1 VRNDM
6 KHQNYFLMK
15 NILAFASILML
26 LSACSPKVSTQL
38 PERKPKWETP
48 QTTKTEVTELPEI
61 PEIPEAPEEATPP
74 EPVRQGAFE
83 VNAIPAAPMVVVG
96 LKREPCY
103 GRCPSYEVKLYD
115 DGTIKYN
122 GKAHVKN
129 IGYYIAYTSKQA
141 IVNIQTKA
149 EEIGYFGMK
158 RQYPASGQPQMY
170 DVPQV
175 TTFIKISDREHRI
188 TNRHEGPSALFKLED
203 YIEQQLENLD
213 WKSIR
218 YDEF

>member
-1 VRNDM
+1 
-6 KHQNYFLMK
+6 MK
-15 NILAFASILML
+15 NILTFASVLML
-26 LSACSPKVSTQL
+26 LAACSPKVSTQL
-38 PERKPKWETP
+38 PDRKPKWETP
-48 QTTKTEVTELPEI
+48 QETQTEVTEVTELPELPKK
-61 PEIPEAPEEATPP
+61 PEILEEPEETAPP

-83 VNAIPAAPMVVVG
+83 VNTIPAAPIVVAG

-103 GRCPSYEVKLYD
+103 GKCPSYEVKLYD

-122 GKAHVKN
+122 GKANVKN

-158 RQYPASGQPQMY
+158 KQYPASGQPQIY

-175 TTFIKISDREHRI
+175 TTFIKIGDKEHRI
-188 TNRHEGPSALFKLED
+188 TNRHDGPAVLFKLED

-213 WKSIR
+213 WKPIR

>member
-1 VRNDM
+1 
-6 KHQNYFLMK
+6 MK

-48 QTTKTEVTELPEI
+48 QTTKTEATEVTELPKK
-61 PEIPEAPEEATPP
+61 PEISEEPEETTPP

-83 VNAIPAAPMVVVG
+83 VNTIPAAPMVVAG

-103 GRCPSYEVKLYD
+103 GKCPSYEVKLYD

-149 EEIGYFGMK
+149 EEIGYFGLQ
-158 RQYPASGQPQMY
+158 RQYPASGRPQIY

-175 TTFIKISDREHRI
+175 TTFIKIGDKEHRI
-188 TNRHEGPSALFKLED
+188 TNRHDGPSTLFKLED
-203 YIEQQLENLD
+203 YIEKQLEGLN
-213 WKSIR
+213 WKPIR

>member
-1 VRNDM
+1 
-6 KHQNYFLMK
+6 MK

-48 QTTKTEVTELPEI
+48 KTTKTEATEVTELPKK
-61 PEIPEAPEEATPP
+61 PEISEEPEEITPP

-83 VNAIPAAPMVVVG
+83 VNTIPAAPMVVAG

-103 GRCPSYEVKLYD
+103 GKCPSYEVKLYD

-149 EEIGYFGMK
+149 EEVGYFGLQ
-158 RQYPASGQPQMY
+158 RQYPASGRPQIY

-175 TTFIKISDREHRI
+175 TTFIKIGDKEHRI
-188 TNRHEGPSALFKLED
+188 TNRHDGPSTLFKLED
-203 YIEQQLENLD
+203 YIEKQLEGLN
-213 WKSIR
+213 WKPIR